1 MKKPLR
7 EITGNPEKLA
17 PVRSEPEKVD
27 ESYLAVM
34 YSDGIEDEDGDGDLP
49 SVPTPLKK
57 AGDVSIT
64 TTHPKFN
71 MVLINGVTYNFPNVK
86 YMEALEK
93 RVLNQDREILKLSN
107 KNKVMH
113 DKINQVVGEINDI
126 WKELDKKINR
136 RDMI

>member
-17 PVRSEPEKVD
+17 PIKTEPEKVD

-34 YSDGIEDEDGDGDLP
+34 YNDGVDDEDDDSP
-49 SVPTPLKK
+49 SVPSPLKK
-57 AGDVSIT
+57 IGDVSIT

-93 RVLNQDREILKLSN
+93 RVLIQDREILKLSN

-113 DKINQVVGEINDI
+113 DKINQVVNEINDI